1 LESFGEGGAQLIGF
15 HILCNGSQGGAACG
29 LGAAA
34 KKSPCRAEFF
44 NMQLDFYRE
53 MMYDKI

>member
-1 LESFGEGGAQLIGF
+1 LIGF
-15 HILCNGSQGGAACG
+15 HILCDSSQGGAACG